1 MVQEPDFIWLKKE
14 LVSGNTSLLLYQVP
28 INAIKNKDNLVSNII
43 KMRDSVGALYIH
55 GKEPN
60 TDMITEEAYSPYFF
74 KIKLDGKLTYEMKGT
89 WELRNFMSGPLLIT
103 QYLTKK
109 TIGVV
114 FGRLCYSPSK
124 EKRDLMHQL
133 ESIIKSVSVLKMNCK
148 LASFNLNF

>member
-28 INAIKNKDNLVSNII
+28 INAIKDNLVSNII

-89 WELRNFMSGPLLIT
+89 WELRNDFMSGPLLIT

-109 TIGVV
+109 TIGCC
-114 FGRLCYSPSK
+114 FGRLLLFSIQRK
-124 EKRDLMHQL
+124 NDLMHQL
-133 ESIIKSVSVLKMNCK
+133 NPL
-148 LASFNLNF
+148 

>member
-89 WELRNFMSGPLLIT
+89 WELRNDFMSGPFIN
-103 QYLTKK
+103 YAILTKK

-114 FGRLCYSPSK
+114 LEGFCYSPSK
-124 EKRDLMHQL
+124 EN
-133 ESIIKSVSVLKMNCK
+133 EI
-148 LASFNLNF
+148 

>member
-1 MVQEPDFIWLKKE
+1 
-14 LVSGNTSLLLYQVP
+14 
-28 INAIKNKDNLVSNII
+28 
-43 KMRDSVGALYIH
+43 MRDSVGALYIH

-114 FGRLCYSPSK
+114 FEGL
-124 EKRDLMHQL
+124 LF
-133 ESIIKSVSVLKMNCK
+133 SIQRKTRFNAPIGIHYKI
-148 LASFNLNF
+148 SFRT

>member
-74 KIKLDGKLTYEMKGT
+74 KIKLDGKLTYENER
-89 WELRNFMSGPLLIT
+89 ELRNDFMSFSLIT

-114 FGRLCYSPSK
+114 FGRL
-124 EKRDLMHQL
+124 LFF
-133 ESIIKSVSVLKMNCK
+133 SIQRKTRFNAPIGIHYKI
-148 LASFNLNF
+148 SFRT

>member
-60 TDMITEEAYSPYFF
+60 TDMITEAYSPYFF

-89 WELRNFMSGPLLIT
+89 WELRNDFMSGPFINYAILDENDRVLFWKASAI
-103 QYLTKK
+103 LHPKK
-109 TIGVV
+109 NEI
-114 FGRLCYSPSK
+114 
-124 EKRDLMHQL
+124 
-133 ESIIKSVSVLKMNCK
+133 
-148 LASFNLNF
+148 

>member
-60 TDMITEEAYSPYFF
+60 TDMITEAYSPYFF

-89 WELRNFMSGPLLIT
+89 WELRNDFMSGPFINYAILDENDRVLFWKASAI
-103 QYLTKK
+103 LHPKK
-109 TIGVV
+109 TRFNAPIGIH
-114 FGRLCYSPSK
+114 YK
-124 EKRDLMHQL
+124 
-133 ESIIKSVSVLKMNCK
+133 I
-148 LASFNLNF
+148 SFRT